1 MTLANMNEEPI
12 YNNTDSW
19 LGTENTVVAIGELS
33 NDAT

>member
-1 MTLANMNEEPI
+1 MTLANMNEEI
-12 YNNTDSW
+12 MYTDTDSW